1 MEDFLQLAEERYSV
15 RHYSQKEIESEKLDK
30 ILRAAQVAPTA
41 ANYQPQRIFVL
52 KSEEA
57 LEKAKTVTP
66 YCFNAPVVLL
76 ICYDKDVSWKAVD
89 GHDSGVVDASI
100 AITQMMLEAWDLGI
114 GSVWVRG
121 YDKRVLDEVF
131 ELPSNLESVALLPI
145 GYPSEKARP
154 APLHAR
160 KYPIEHFVEEL

>member
-131 ELPSNLESVALLPI
+131 DLPSNLESVALLPI
-145 GYPSEKARP
+145 GYPSEKAFRDQ
-154 APLHAR
+154 
-160 KYPIEHFVEEL
+160 KSGFS

>member
-30 ILRAAQVAPTA
+30 ILKAAQIAPTA
-41 ANYQPQRIFVL
+41 ANFQPQRIFVL

-57 LEKAKTVTP
+57 LEKARSVTP
-66 YCFNAPVVLL
+66 YCFNAPIVLL

-131 ELPSNLESVALLPI
+131 DLPSNLESVALLPI

-154 APLHAR
+154 APPHSR
-160 KYPIEHFVEEL
+160 KFPIEHFVEEL

>member
-57 LEKAKTVTP
+57 LEKAKSVTP
-66 YCFNAPVVLL
+66 GQACVL
-76 ICYDKDVSWKAVD
+76 YKD
-89 GHDSGVVDASI
+89 
-100 AITQMMLEAWDLGI
+100 EECLGCGFTFVI
-114 GSVWVRG
+114 L
-121 YDKRVLDEVF
+121 YF
-131 ELPSNLESVALLPI
+131 QIFYSNN
-145 GYPSEKARP
+145 G
-154 APLHAR
+154 
-160 KYPIEHFVEEL
+160 

>member
-57 LEKAKTVTP
+57 LNKARSVTP
-66 YCFNAPVVLL
+66 YCFNAPIVLL
-76 ICYDKDVSWKAVD
+76 ICYDKNVSWKAID

-131 ELPSNLESVALLPI
+131 DLPSNLEDRKSV
-145 GYPSEKARP
+145 
-154 APLHAR
+154 
-160 KYPIEHFVEEL
+160 V

>member
-1 MEDFLQLAEERYSV
+1 M
-15 RHYSQKEIESEKLDK
+15 
-30 ILRAAQVAPTA
+30 
-41 ANYQPQRIFVL
+41 

-57 LEKAKTVTP
+57 LNKARSVTP
-66 YCFNAPVVLL
+66 YCFNAPIVLL
-76 ICYDKDVSWKAVD
+76 ICYDKNVSWKAID

-131 ELPSNLESVALLPI
+131 DLPSNLESVALLPI

-160 KYPIEHFVEEL
+160 KYPIEHFVEAL